1 MKTIK
6 QAVRTLLLF
15 MLIFCNVGVYA
26 QRKEVSYFNDSV
38 EICPLADKEL
48 IDSCYYLLDRN
59 MMLETEGV
67 YGQIAI
73 LDAPTSEVLAWAS
86 LEKLLDGECEG
97 CGDMVYVPFK
107 KKVCSTDIFVPFIAA
122 RCLEESNTPLGR
134 MVDTGCGIFEVNDSL
149 KIRDHNWRRGGYGTV
164 TFKKQVCFTD
174 VFVPFIAAKCLEK
187 SNTSLGK
194 IVDTGCGILEIND
207 SLKIRD
213 HNWRRG
219 GYGTVTF
226 KKALLMKSRIGMYK
240 AFTTMPNGTDLWRQA
255 CDTTAKSNAI
265 ELAMTF
271 NQKYHPKSS
280 LEYVKKIATGIF
292 EKKGIQHRLA
302 PEGVKLAGMYNIRQ
316 SDDNKRTSDEFT
328 FVGCFPADN
337 PKYTIGMVVI
347 RPHKLP
353 ANIGMLSKEVNQ
365 LIEWLMNRN
374 K

>member
-6 QAVRTLLLF
+6 QAVRTLLVF
-15 MLIFCNVGVYA
+15 MLIFYCVGVYA

-48 IDSCYYLLDRN
+48 IDSCYNLLDRN
-59 MMLETEGV
+59 MMLETDGV
-67 YGQIAI
+67 YGQIAVI
-73 LDAPTSEVLAWAS
+73 DATTSEVLAWAS
-86 LEKLLDGECEG
+86 LEKQLDGDCG
-97 CGDMVYVPFK
+97 WCGDMVYVPFK

-134 MVDTGCGIFEVNDSL
+134 MVDTECGIFEV
-149 KIRDHNWRRGGYGTV
+149 
-164 TFKKQVCFTD
+164 
-174 VFVPFIAAKCLEK
+174 
-187 SNTSLGK
+187 
-194 IVDTGCGILEIND
+194 ND

-240 AFTTMPNGTDLWRQA
+240 AFTTMPNGVDLWRQA
-255 CDTTAKSNAI
+255 CDTTAESDAI

-271 NQKYHPKSS
+271 NQIYHQKSS
-280 LEYVKKIATGIF
+280 LGYVKKIATGIF

-353 ANIGMLSKEVNQ
+353 ANIEMLSKEVNQ